1 MLSRLVFWI
10 ALHPPV
16 LRLRRQG
23 DLDPSV
29 LITHDLPLEAG
40 VEAYDLFKKKA
51 DGCIRVALR
60 PYDVRP
66 SSPGR
71 LIAEE
76 VCRI

>member
-51 DGCIRVALR
+51 EAASGSLCGPTTFGRRRPVA
-60 PYDVRP
+60 
-66 SSPGR
+66 
-71 LIAEE
+71 
-76 VCRI
+76 